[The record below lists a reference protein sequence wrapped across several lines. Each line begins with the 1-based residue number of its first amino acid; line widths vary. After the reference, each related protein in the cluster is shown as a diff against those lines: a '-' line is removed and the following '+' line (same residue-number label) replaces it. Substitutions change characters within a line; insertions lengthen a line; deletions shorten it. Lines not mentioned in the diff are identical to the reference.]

1 METID
6 KNPHQFKMDSLIDIP
21 PEENPENMPSATEE
35 LLQIMEDFADYIDK
49 FMFEIVTLL
58 AVVDSAMGLIKD
70 VLGLFGFEG

>member
-1 METID
+1 
-6 KNPHQFKMDSLIDIP
+6 MDSLIDIP

-58 AVVDSAMGLIKD
+58 AVTLLNWGHVAAAQKGSHNGA
-70 VLGLFGFEG
+70 